1 MIKVKLI
8 KLITNDVT
16 GYSLISFEL
25 GRQLKH
31 HSYTGYV
38 SILPIAFVAEAR
50 YTEIERCLDRKELLH
65 NGPIKIS
72 FLVFY
77 ANQRLHGVV
86 SKVCVRKPGILDAPL
101 KTARKPR
108 WSGMT
113 TYIKCC
119 YNQGLSQHARLHGVT
134 GSPCP
139 CSQGNPQTTWIWLWL
154 AATVLLDFGS
164 VFRAYLSI

>member
-38 SILPIAFVAEAR
+38 SILPIAFVTEAR
-50 YTEIERCLDRKELLH
+50 STEIERCLLQGTVAP

-72 FLVFY
+72 
-77 ANQRLHGVV
+77 
-86 SKVCVRKPGILDAPL
+86 
-101 KTARKPR
+101 
-108 WSGMT
+108 
-113 TYIKCC
+113 
-119 YNQGLSQHARLHGVT
+119 
-134 GSPCP
+134 
-139 CSQGNPQTTWIWLWL
+139 NP
-154 AATVLLDFGS
+154 
-164 VFRAYLSI
+164 

>member
-16 GYSLISFEL
+16 GYSLISCEL

-86 SKVCVRKPGILDAPL
+86 SKVCVWENQEFLMHLSKLHENPGGQEWPRTLNAATTKGCHNMQGCMGSPGHPVRVPRATRKP
-101 KTARKPR
+101 
-108 WSGMT
+108 
-113 TYIKCC
+113 
-119 YNQGLSQHARLHGVT
+119 HE
-134 GSPCP
+134 
-139 CSQGNPQTTWIWLWL
+139 
-154 AATVLLDFGS
+154 FGCG
-164 VFRAYLSI
+164 